1 MLEVVERGARALGRL
16 FGTDGVR
23 GIVNRELTVDLALRL
38 GLAVGTWFGPGSR
51 ILVGRDV
58 RAGGDAIMHAVVAG
72 LEAAGCRVYIA
83 GLAPTPAVQLA
94 VRRHGFD
101 GGVVVTASHNP
112 PEYNGIKVIAG
123 DGVEVPREAERE
135 IEEIFFSQR
144 WRLASWRSLVHD
156 ARPWPDV
163 LDEYVESI
171 ALMVDGE
178 AIRKRGFRVVVDPA
192 NSVGGLATPR
202 VLQRL
207 GVKVYTVNGDLNPL
221 FPGREP
227 EPTPESLRETRRIVR
242 ELGADLGV
250 GHDGDADRA
259 ILIDEAGEVWWGDR
273 SGALLAAHVAE
284 KHPELPRRV
293 YTGVSSS
300 ILVEEYLSRFNVE
313 VRWTP
318 VGSVVISRM
327 LMREGGVAGFEE
339 NGGYMH
345 PIHQPVRDGAMTVAL
360 FLELMTY
367 EKARASEL
375 FSRLPRY
382 YAVKTKVP
390 MPREK
395 ALLVVEEVKKR
406 YSGHRMITIDGV
418 KVIGDGWWFLVR
430 PSGTEPVLR
439 IMVEARSREEAE
451 RLAEELKRLAVE
463 IASSKA

>member
-1 MLEVVERGARALGRL
+1 MALGRL

-23 GIVNRELTVDLALRL
+23 GVVNESMTVELALRL
-38 GLAVGTWFGPGSR
+38 GLAVGTWFGEGSR

-58 RAGGDAIMHAVVAG
+58 RAGGDALMHAVVAG

-83 GLAPTPAVQLA
+83 GLAPTPAVQYA

-101 GGVVVTASHNP
+101 GGVMVTASHNP
-112 PEYNGIKVIAG
+112 PQYNGIKVIAA

-144 WRLASWRSLVHD
+144 WRLAHWRSLVYD

-163 LDEYVESI
+163 IEDYVDAVVS
-171 ALMVDGE
+171 MVDAE
-178 AIRKRGFRVVVDPA
+178 AIRRRGYRVVVDAA
-192 NSVGGLATPR
+192 NSVGALATPR

-207 GVKVYTVNGDLNPL
+207 GVKVYTVNSDLNPL

-227 EPTPESLRETRRIVR
+227 EPTPDTLAETRRVVR

-259 ILIDEAGEVWWGDR
+259 IIIDEAGEAWWGDR
-273 SGALLAAHVAE
+273 TGALLAAHVAE
-284 KHPELPRRV
+284 RFPELPRRV
-293 YTGVSSS
+293 FTGVSSS
-300 ILVEEYLSRFNVE
+300 ILVEEYLSRFNIE

-345 PIHQPVRDGAMTVAL
+345 PIHQPVRDGAMTTAL
-360 FLELMTY
+360 FLELMAT

-375 FSRLPRY
+375 FARLPRY

-395 ALLVVEEVKKR
+395 ALEVVEEVKKR
-406 YSGHRMITIDGV
+406 YAGHRMVTIDGV
-418 KVIGDGWWFLVR
+418 KVFGDGWWFLVR

-439 IMVEARSREEAE
+439 IMVEARTPEEAE
-451 RLAEELKRLAVE
+451 RLAEELRRLAEE
-463 IASSKA
+463 IAASKK